1 MKKGNR
7 ILLAAF
13 MFFLLTGC
21 GKTSVEKTTIAIQK
35 DGTIEHTIVEDFGEG
50 SVDALESMM
59 SEKAAAYNNSNS
71 AEEKG
76 VTVDAVEAGE
86 GVIRVVMTYPDADA
100 FDGFMNMDVMEVDP
114 ALRAPFFYGTV
125 EEAYVQGFDLEVE
138 LRGAEDDSVLQG
150 KDDILAMGK
159 NRIIIYDNEMNLGS
173 PVQIRTQ
180 DKPLYISGNVSV
192 AGKNVVEIS
201 GTEQLAYI
209 LLKG

>member
-100 FDGFMNMDVMEVDP
+100 FDGFMNMDVVEVDP

-159 NRIIIYDNEMNLGS
+159 SRIIIYDNEMNLGS

-180 DKPLYISGNVSV
+180 DKPLYISGNVSA

-201 GTEQLAYI
+201 GAEQLAYI